1 MTEYSSEYYFES
13 DPTLIERFESM
24 LSKGHSYFFD
34 VEDIESIADHY
45 LERGNHGKAG
55 KAIEHGLG
63 IHPHSSALMLKKA
76 HTLLVLKQP
85 RKALKILDFL
95 EATEPTNTEM
105 LLFKAVVHRNLSDHE
120 GTKACLMKALK
131 ATPNNQ
137 EEIFLDLAFEQE
149 MADDFEGA
157 IQSLK
162 QSLEINPD
170 YEASLF
176 ELGYCFDMADNLE
189 NGIDYFTK
197 FLDENPYN
205 FVGWYNLSLCYEK
218 LGLWEM
224 AIQSVDYCIAIKD
237 DFTNAYILRGNLY
250 TNLEQD
256 DLAIN
261 SYSESLLHDEK
272 NPMVYTAI
280 GECFERLNDMGQAEA
295 NYLAALDID
304 AHFTDALM
312 GMGAVKEAGLNYT
325 EAIAWYKQAIAL
337 DELNLDNWHIYAEAL
352 TEVGKTDEA
361 EKVYNEMIENFGD
374 DEESWMSLA
383 DVQALKSGHS
393 VAIETIQRAMGRI
406 PQSTDL
412 VWHHCKHL
420 LSAGKLRQAEELMS
434 VALSENPEGSQYFL
448 NIFPQ
453 AMQFPNIA
461 ALIEIY
467 FQSPSDNEL

>member
-1 MTEYSSEYYFES
+1 
-13 DPTLIERFESM
+13 M

-34 VEDIESIADHY
+34 VEDIESIADYY

-63 IHPHSSALMLKKA
+63 IHPHASALMLKKA

-131 ATPNNQ
+131 ATPDNQ

-170 YEASLF
+170 HEASLF

-189 NGIDYFTK
+189 NGIDYFNK

-224 AIQSVDYCIAIKD
+224 GIQSVDYCIAIKD

-280 GECFERLNDMGQAEA
+280 GECYERLSDMGQAEA
-295 NYLAALDID
+295 NYLSALDID
-304 AHFTDALM
+304 AHYIDALM
-312 GMGAVKEAGLNYT
+312 GMGAVKEADSSFT
-325 EAIAWYKQAIAL
+325 EAIAWYKQAIVL

-352 TEVGKTDEA
+352 TESGDTAEA
-361 EKVYNEMIENFGD
+361 EKVYKQMIENFGD

-383 DVQALKSGHS
+383 DVQATKSGHL
-393 VAIETIQRAMGRI
+393 VAVETILRAISRI

-420 LSAGKLRQAEELMS
+420 LSAGKMRQAEELLS
-434 VALSENPEGSQYFL
+434 IALSENPEGSQYFL

-467 FQSPSDNEL
+467 FQSPSNNEL

>member
-13 DPTLIERFESM
+13 DPALIERFEAM
-24 LSKGHSYFFD
+24 LTKGHSYFFD
-34 VEDIESIADHY
+34 VEDIEAIADYY
-45 LERGNHGKAG
+45 LERGNLGKAG
-55 KAIEHGLG
+55 KAVEHGLS
-63 IHPHSSALMLKKA
+63 IHLHSSSLMLKKA

-120 GTKACLMKALK
+120 GTKACLLKALR
-131 ATPNNQ
+131 ATPDNK

-149 MADDFEGA
+149 MAEDFEGA

-162 QSLEINPD
+162 QSLEINPE

-176 ELGYCFDMADNLE
+176 ELGYCYDMADNLE
-189 NGIDYFTK
+189 TGIDYFNN
-197 FLDENPYN
+197 FLESNPYS
-205 FVGWYNLSLCYEK
+205 FVGWYNLALCYEK

-250 TNLEQD
+250 TNLEKD

-261 SYSESLLHDEK
+261 SYSESLLHDER

-280 GECFERLNDMGQAEA
+280 GECFERLCDLGQAEA
-295 NYLAALDID
+295 NYIAALEID
-304 AHFTDALM
+304 AHYIDALM
-312 GMGAVKEAGLNYT
+312 GMGAMKEAALNYT
-325 EAIAWYKQAIAL
+325 DAIAWYKQAIAL

-352 TEVGKTDEA
+352 TEAGRTGDA
-361 EKVYNEMIENFGD
+361 ESTYAQMIEHFGD
-374 DEESWMSLA
+374 DEESWMALA
-383 DVQALKSGHS
+383 DVQAVRTGHAM
-393 VAIETIQRAMGRI
+393 AIETIHRAMGRI

-412 VWHHCKHL
+412 KWHLSKHL
-420 LSAGKLRQAEELMS
+420 LGSGKLRQAEDTLGA
-434 VALSENPEGSQYFL
+434 ALAENPEGAEYFL
-448 NIFPQ
+448 NIYPE

-467 FQSPSDNEL
+467 FQSPREHEL